1 MLIQVI
7 NTDGRIMFDFAV
19 SGQYGGPGAAPV
31 QAEAVPG
38 GGRHR
43 QTEGPQGEE
52 DPSFYT
58 VEQYNILS

>member
-1 MLIQVI
+1 
-7 NTDGRIMFDFAV
+7 MFDFAV